1 MQDIKTHYEHAARFL
16 PGQVERLV
24 LNGEPVIH
32 RSPAGVLYFAREY
45 RLPDGAVAREFVSLA
60 RDGSTAPLFDAAKLC
75 SLLGLEGSVLPFSD
89 CEFCDTSLKFRHQ
102 GADCV
107 WRFADDS
114 IIRLPAPLPEET
126 PSPDEE
132 SALFLRGHD
141 LWLRRRAS
149 GEEVRLT
156 WDGVEDCDYG
166 RLVDYD
172 ASITMERTGY
182 VRASA
187 GSLEPG
193 QPEVPHLQD
202 RYAPGE
208 EALCHRGL

>member
-1 MQDIKTHYEHAARFL
+1 MQDIKTRYEHAARFL

-24 LNGEPVIH
+24 LNGEPVIR

-141 LWLRRRAS
+141 LWLRR
-149 GEEVRLT
+149 
-156 WDGVEDCDYG
+156 
-166 RLVDYD
+166 
-172 ASITMERTGY
+172 
-182 VRASA
+182 
-187 GSLEPG
+187 
-193 QPEVPHLQD
+193 
-202 RYAPGE
+202 
-208 EALCHRGL
+208 LCLR